1 MHKRQRYCARPTCIK
16 ASRGAAQKKWLRKA
30 ENRDQFKGSENLV
43 RVQDWRT
50 IHPGYW
56 RKRTRLGR
64 YILRGK
70 LAEVVREF
78 ALQDMR
84 LKALQELGRTEAFCL
99 IAKDDDA
106 FTYNDKVSRFSL
118 IQEHAMIVRVIDQG
132 VTADQISKA
141 LSIDIAKVRSSLNL
155 LDGIDADAVELL
167 KDKPITA
174 SSLRLYRKAKPMR
187 QVDMAHLMVS
197 GNNYTWAYAE
207 ALIIGTPA
215 DQLVGS
221 TKRKE
226 THGISEEE
234 ISRMEKEMEVL
245 ERDYRL
251 YQDQF
256 GENSL
261 HLNTIQRYVKR
272 LLENT
277 KIKRFLGTRY
287 PELLEEFQELAAIE
301 AL

>member
-1 MHKRQRYCARPTCIK
+1 MKTVVRAAFDLAGVTLPL
-16 ASRGAAQKKWLRKA
+16 AS
-30 ENRDQFKGSENLV
+30 
-43 RVQDWRT
+43 
-50 IHPGYW
+50 IHPIRQVKPTDHAFGKYKAVVSSI
-56 RKRTRLGR
+56 REVGVIEPLIV
-64 YILRGK
+64 YPQRGSRDTY
-70 LAEVVREF
+70 L
-78 ALQDMR
+78 LLDGHMR

-106 FTYNDKVSRFSL
+106 FTYNDKVSRLSL
-118 IQEHAMIVRVIDQG
+118 IQEHAMIVRAIDQG

-221 TKRKE
+221 NKRKE

>member
-1 MHKRQRYCARPTCIK
+1 MKTVVRAAFDLAGVTLPLSSIHPIRQVKPSDHAFGKYK
-16 ASRGAAQKKWLRKA
+16 AVVSSIREVGVIEPLIVHPQRGSRGTYLLL
-30 ENRDQFKGSENLV
+30 DG
-43 RVQDWRT
+43 
-50 IHPGYW
+50 H
-56 RKRTRLGR
+56 
-64 YILRGK
+64 
-70 LAEVVREF
+70 
-78 ALQDMR
+78 MR

-106 FTYNDKVSRFSL
+106 FTYNDKVSRLSL
-118 IQEHAMIVRVIDQG
+118 IQEHAMIVRAIDQG

-215 DQLVGS
+215 DQLVSS

>member
-1 MHKRQRYCARPTCIK
+1 MKTVVRAAFDLAGVTLPLTSIHPIRQVKPSDHAFGKYK
-16 ASRGAAQKKWLRKA
+16 AVVSSIREVGVIEPLIVHPQRGSRGTYLLL
-30 ENRDQFKGSENLV
+30 DG
-43 RVQDWRT
+43 
-50 IHPGYW
+50 H
-56 RKRTRLGR
+56 
-64 YILRGK
+64 
-70 LAEVVREF
+70 
-78 ALQDMR
+78 MR

-106 FTYNDKVSRFSL
+106 FTYNDKVSRLSL
-118 IQEHAMIVRVIDQG
+118 IQEHAMIVRAIDQG

-221 TKRKE
+221 NKRKE

-287 PELLEEFQELAAIE
+287 PELLEEFQELATIE